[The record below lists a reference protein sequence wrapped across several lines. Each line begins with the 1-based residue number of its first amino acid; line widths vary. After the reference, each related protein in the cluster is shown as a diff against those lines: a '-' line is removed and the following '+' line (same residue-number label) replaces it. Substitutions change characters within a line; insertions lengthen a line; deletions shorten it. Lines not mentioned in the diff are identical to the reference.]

1 MKKIYEKPFAES
13 MMISSL
19 CHILEASELS
29 AGDAMGKENNSVWE
43 DVDDNDDSLM
53 EPVEPKDVW
62 GNDEPSEP

>member
-43 DVDDNDDSLM
+43 DVDDEDDLL

-62 GNDEPSEP
+62 GDDEPSEP